1 MAKAKKT
8 IAASKMA
15 PEAPVASAKKKA
27 PAATAAKPAP
37 AAAKPAVKAAKPAA
51 KAAAVTK
58 APPVAPPKKASEIK
72 ALPLKKTPEA
82 KALKSGGLEK
92 KYLDQGSVCSVTFVL
107 PKDAAPD
114 AGSVAILGEFNNWSP
129 DAHQLQ
135 KREEGDF
142 VITLD
147 LAAGRAYR
155 FRYVI
160 DGWKYENDWFADRYE
175 PNPYGGEDS
184 VVDV

>member
-8 IAASKMA
+8 TAASKVN
-15 PEAPVASAKKKA
+15 PEAK
-27 PAATAAKPAP
+27 TAAVRKTAT
-37 AAAKPAVKAAKPAA
+37 KAAKPTA
-51 KAAAVTK
+51 KAAAATKTAPAGLSKK
-58 APPVAPPKKASEIK
+58 APEV
-72 ALPLKKTPEA
+72 
-82 KALKSGGLEK
+82 KALKPGGLEK
-92 KYLDQGSVCSVTFVL
+92 KYLKQGTVCSVTFVL

-114 AGSVAILGEFNNWSP
+114 AGSVCVLGDFNNWSQDRHP
-129 DAHQLQ
+129 LAR
-135 KREEGDF
+135 REDGDF
-142 VITLD
+142 AITLE
-147 LAAGRAYR
+147 LEAGRVYR

>member
-8 IAASKMA
+8 TAAPKTA
-15 PEAPVASAKKKA
+15 PEAKKASARKKA
-27 PAATAAKPAP
+27 PAAKVAKPAGKTAP
-37 AAAKPAVKAAKPAA
+37 AASAR
-51 KAAAVTK
+51 K
-58 APPVAPPKKASEIK
+58 APEV
-72 ALPLKKTPEA
+72 
-82 KALKSGGLEK
+82 KALKPGGLAK
-92 KYLDQGSVCSVTFVL
+92 KYLKGGSVCSVTFVL

-114 AGSVAILGEFNNWSP
+114 AGSVCILGDFNNWSP
-129 DAHQLQ
+129 DAHALV

-142 VITLD
+142 AIVLE
-147 LAAGRAYR
+147 LEPGRAYR

>member
-8 IAASKMA
+8 TTASEAAPGGKK
-15 PEAPVASAKKKA
+15 PSARKKA
-27 PAATAAKPAP
+27 PVSKAAAAAKATAAAP
-37 AAAKPAVKAAKPAA
+37 ARPAR
-51 KAAAVTK
+51 
-58 APPVAPPKKASEIK
+58 EIK
-72 ALPLKKTPEA
+72 ALKP
-82 KALKSGGLEK
+82 GGLEK
-92 KYLDQGSVCSVTFVL
+92 KYLKQGSVCHVTFVL
-107 PKDAAPD
+107 PKAAAPD
-114 AGSVAILGEFNNWSP
+114 ASSVCILGEFNNWSAN
-129 DAHQLQ
+129 AHPLQ

-142 VITLD
+142 VITLE

-160 DGWKYENDWFADRYE
+160 DGWKFENDWFADRYE